1 MTTWM
6 SLSETSSRCPL
17 FLGFKCT
24 KSYLLYIVLIFF
36 CVCVRFISAGLLTL
50 CGVSLYIIYSD
61 QALAATESLVGPEGL
76 AYIHISFGW
85 SFGLAW
91 LSYSLEVLTS
101 VLLLTAAH
109 SAKLQHSSPTIA

>member
-1 MTTWM
+1 M
-6 SLSETSSRCPL
+6 P
-17 FLGFKCT
+17 
-24 KSYLLYIVLIFF
+24 
-36 CVCVRFISAGLLTL
+36 AGLLTL
-50 CGVSLYIIYSD
+50 CGVSLYIVYSD

-101 VLLLTAAH
+101 VLLFAAAR